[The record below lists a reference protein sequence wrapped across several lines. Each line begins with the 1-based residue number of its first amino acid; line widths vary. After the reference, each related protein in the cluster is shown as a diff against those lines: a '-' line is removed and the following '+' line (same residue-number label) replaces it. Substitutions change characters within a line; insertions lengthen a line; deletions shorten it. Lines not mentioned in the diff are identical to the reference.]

1 MAIAAYVSNGGSG
14 PAFAGMIRCW
24 VALVRWR
31 LLDRPFLDPL
41 AWPLD
46 SFGDEAGLV
55 LTFRERARTPL
66 PFEGV
71 ASICKR
77 PQLRRGTERATRLK
91 QTKTEDNQ
99 CSRQPN
105 PPNPRRAPRI
115 RIAC

>member
-1 MAIAAYVSNGGSG
+1 MTRGS
-14 PAFAGMIRCW
+14 
-24 VALVRWR
+24 VALTRWR
-31 LLDRPFLDPL
+31 VVERPFLVPL
-41 AWPLD
+41 AWPLV
-46 SFGDEAGLV
+46 SFGAEAVLV

-71 ASICKR
+71 ASICKG
-77 PQLRRGTERATRLK
+77 PQLRRGTERATRFK